1 MLRFALIR
9 VASEI
14 ASNLLRPAKVNGRLV
29 HSKKTQSQGF
39 FEAAPQA
46 LLRNQATIE
55 KQLFLINLRLQAR
68 QDEVKA
74 EIAKE
79 VEAFCA

>member
-46 LLRNQATIE
+46 LLRNSTTNHRETALTLE
-55 KQLFLINLRLQAR
+55 P
-68 QDEVKA
+68 VKIRA
-74 EIAKE
+74 C
-79 VEAFCA
+79 VH

>member
-1 MLRFALIR
+1 MQARDPGTTGNF
-9 VASEI
+9 EI
-14 ASNLLRPAKVNGRLV
+14 TVNGRLV

-46 LLRNQATIE
+46 
-55 KQLFLINLRLQAR
+55 R

-79 VEAFCA
+79 VEVLGDAAPASTGDFKDGKETSKGGGCAIQ